1 MPELSLIMA
10 LLASFTFYLMRM
22 VTDEIEKTILQF
34 IGAVCL
40 LVSLFNAPWVILLLV
55 TIGLLIV
62 PTCSHPSHQ
71 PQPAC
76 SRFCFMSS
84 QCRVSQ

>member
-10 LLASFTFYLMRM
+10 LLASLTLYLMRR

-34 IGAVCL
+34 ISIVCL
-40 LVSLFNAPWVILLLV
+40 LVSLLNAPWMILLLV
-55 TIGLLIV
+55 AIGLLVV
-62 PTCSHPSHQ
+62 PTCNHPSHQ
-71 PQPAC
+71 PQCAC

-84 QCRVSQ
+84 QCRSQ